1 MSQRSPL
8 PPPSLPPPDA
18 AEVPQDSVPASF
30 RVPVL
35 TRAQREAM
43 LANVRRLREL
53 REQEHQEAAAA
64 RRTPQRDQ

>member
-1 MSQRSPL
+1 MSQRSPFPPPGL
-8 PPPSLPPPDA
+8 PPPAAADA
-18 AEVPQDSVPASF
+18 PQDGMPASF

-64 RRTPQRDQ
+64 RGTPRHEP